1 MRNLIQPGVF
11 WIMFLIFIKT
21 SKPASLCQRIAR
33 QAFAHAVGQH
43 VQTAKRLLETWS
55 AYVAKPVMNIG
66 GFDYA
71 NGQPGLK
78 WRGMH

>member
-33 QAFAHAVGQH
+33 QAFARVAGQH
-43 VQTAKRLLETWS
+43 VQVTKRQLETWS
-55 AYVAKPVMNIG
+55 PVSKPVMHIG

-71 NGQPGLK
+71 NGQPGLE

>member
-1 MRNLIQPGVF
+1 
-11 WIMFLIFIKT
+11 MFLIFIKT

-43 VQTAKRLLETWS
+43 VPTAKRLLETWS
-55 AYVAKPVMNIG
+55 TVSKPAMNIG
-66 GFDYA
+66 GFDCA
-71 NGQPGLK
+71 NGQPGLE

>member
-1 MRNLIQPGVF
+1 
-11 WIMFLIFIKT
+11 MFLIFIKT

-33 QAFAHAVGQH
+33 HAFAHAVGQH

-55 AYVAKPVMNIG
+55 PVSKPVMNIG

-71 NGQPGLK
+71 NGQPGLE